1 MLTFTP
7 EPVLLWPVAERKP
20 GSTSSLQAVT
30 LGERP
35 PSMRLCALSIGS
47 LPHSTLVLG
56 PSRDALNTMLQTRS
70 AACRDEDEEYER
82 KVRAA
87 KRAARS
93 ELSVSKGEWRKHGYA
108 ESDLL
113 STAGIV
119 DQVERVHCSVRSQ
132 LQPRDATAALFGAAR
147 AALSLLPASNC
158 IVTLQPAANHALAL
172 LRASGACAAPPRSVS
187 ALRRLRRLPGPE
199 PNSRCQELTVE
210 QFVERFERPRIPV
223 VLTGLCD
230 GWRAAH
236 AWRQPELL
244 QQYGDHKFKA
254 GARQAASR
262 ARRCCVCLFV
272 STSSC
277 LQVSSCGPSRGRRR
291 PARLCLRRCV
301 GVCHWCLGF
310 GVSAA
315 RDA

>member
-1 MLTFTP
+1 
-7 EPVLLWPVAERKP
+7 
-20 GSTSSLQAVT
+20 
-30 LGERP
+30 
-35 PSMRLCALSIGS
+35 
-47 LPHSTLVLG
+47 
-56 PSRDALNTMLQTRS
+56 
-70 AACRDEDEEYER
+70 
-82 KVRAA
+82 VRAA

-132 LQPRDATAALFGAAR
+132 LQPRDSTLALFGAAQAALCLPPARDCILCCSR
-147 AALSLLPASNC
+147 AAGVLSCVACLW
-158 IVTLQPAANHALAL
+158 HARCCLTQRVCSKA
-172 LRASGACAAPPRSVS
+172 
-187 ALRRLRRLPGPE
+187 LRRLPGPE
-199 PNSRCQELTVE
+199 PLVRCQELTVE

-254 GARQAASR
+254 WARRAASR
-262 ARRCCVCLFV
+262 ARRCCVCPFV
-272 STSSC
+272 YTSSC
-277 LQVSSCGPSRGRRR
+277 AHVSSCALSGGRRL
-291 PARLCLRRCV
+291 PARHCARRCCGVFTCARCLPSV
-301 GVCHWCLGF
+301 GRAMRKVTHHQT
-310 GVSAA
+310 SAA
-315 RDA
+315 RLHSITA